1 MFAAIDNLG
10 KSNTINATS
19 FRPTPKPAIDI
30 TFKPVQN
37 PAGNMNFVPIVETDD
52 ESISKI
58 NTKGLLVSELN
69 KKEPLTMLS
78 PESIDEDDEDKNPDL
93 FSLGDDPIKTFYIG
107 SITVVG
113 LFILYRMLTKK
124 G

>member
-1 MFAAIDNLG
+1 
-10 KSNTINATS
+10 
-19 FRPTPKPAIDI
+19 
-30 TFKPVQN
+30 
-37 PAGNMNFVPIVETDD
+37 MNFVPIVETDG

-78 PESIDEDDEDKNPDL
+78 PESIDEDDEDETLDM
-93 FSLGDDPIKTFYIG
+93 FSLGGDSIKTFYIG